1 VHTAQAEKVN
11 QMTVFKRG
19 RKSWYEFEFLG
30 QRVREPANTTN
41 KEVAIAVERS
51 RRRAME
57 ESAGGV
63 KRIKPIL
70 FGKAAKKWLGL
81 NPQWSASTL
90 EINTLKLS
98 HLTPIFGK
106 LLLTEITPERIAQFQ
121 TKRLGERASN
131 REVNMETA
139 VLRMILRKH
148 RLWHLIAP
156 DFHPLPEP
164 EDIGRALPLEEANRL
179 LEAAINSR
187 SRSLFPAL
195 MTYLH
200 TGVRAAEARIR
211 WKQVDFVDR
220 TIQVGHS
227 KTKGGQG
234 RVVPLNDEAFDVLA
248 EWHSRFTDPQP
259 NHFVFPSERYGF
271 NGNAGRLHGAVKV
284 YALDPTKPM
293 ASMKTAWTA
302 CRKAAGVWCR
312 LHDLR
317 HTFIS
322 ALGEAGVPE
331 STMKAIAGWMS
342 VKMLERY
349 SHTRQ
354 QAKRDAVNKL
364 PRRRPV

>member
-1 VHTAQAEKVN
+1 MA
-11 QMTVFKRG
+11 VFRRG
-19 RKSWYEFEFLG
+19 KKYWYEFEFLG
-30 QRVREPANTTN
+30 QRVREAAHTTN
-41 KEVAIAVERS
+41 KEVAVAVERS

-63 KRIKPIL
+63 KRIKPVL

-90 EINTLKLS
+90 EIHTLKLS
-98 HLTPIFGK
+98 HLTPVFGK
-106 LLLTEITPERIAQFQ
+106 LLLTEIAPERIAQFQ
-121 TKRLGERASN
+121 TKRLSEGAAN
-131 REVNMETA
+131 REVNMETG

-164 EDIGRALPLEEANRL
+164 EDIGRAIPFEEVNRL

-200 TGVRAAEARIR
+200 TGARAAEGRMR
-211 WKQVDFVDR
+211 WRQVDFANR

-227 KTKGGQG
+227 KTKGGEG
-234 RVVPLNDEAFDVLA
+234 RIIPLNDEAFDILL

-259 NHFVFPSERYGF
+259 DHFVFPSERYGF

-293 ASMKTAWTA
+293 ASMKSAWTA

-342 VKMLERY
+342 AKMLERY

-354 QAKRDAVNKL
+354 QAKRDAVSKL